1 IHVCDC
7 AVCNLLLFVSC
18 IEDGR
23 TITGAHVV
31 TLTVHRSRIMNFKE
45 KLEEPSIT
53 DLPRVKNDF
62 DSFGVGSVI
71 PVRRIGHVAAR
82 ITDPRGNHAWVTTQ
96 QILHSPEAATGQ
108 NRSFG

>member
-1 IHVCDC
+1 MHVWDC
-7 AVCNLLLFVSC
+7 AVCNLLLFGSR

-31 TLTVHRSRIMNFKE
+31 TLTVHRSRIMNLKE

-71 PVRRIGHVAAR
+71 PVRRIGHVATR
-82 ITDPRGNHAWVTTQ
+82 ITDTRGNHARVTTQ
-96 QILHSPEAATGQ
+96 QILHAPKPTTAK
-108 NRSFG
+108 